1 MSCQE
6 SDFLPRCSLL
16 FAGTLSERRIV
27 LHKEGE
33 TTMTDLEDFARII
46 DERFGEDE
54 SDKG

>member
-1 MSCQE
+1 
-6 SDFLPRCSLL
+6 
-16 FAGTLSERRIV
+16 V

-33 TTMTDLEDFARII
+33 TTMTDFEDFARII